1 MPSSTAYTAPARAC
15 RASSPSATSTKTTL
29 HSPKATPAARRG
41 GLSRAEAARL
51 SRTLDAPVIVA
62 GSTGSIPATA
72 ALIATVAQLPHG
84 AVVLPGLDTD
94 LDEHSWRLIAGN
106 DKGGVAAAPG
116 HPQFA
121 MAALLSRIGIG
132 RDAVAALAPGRGR
145 ERLISEALRPADAT
159 DRWRQ
164 TASEAAFS
172 AQIDTALSNLTLIEA
187 AH

>member
-1 MPSSTAYTAPARAC
+1 M
-15 RASSPSATSTKTTL
+15 
-29 HSPKATPAARRG
+29 
-41 GLSRAEAARL
+41 
-51 SRTLDAPVIVA
+51 IVA

-72 ALIATVAQLPHG
+72 DLIATVAQLPHG

-106 DKGGVAAAPG
+106 EKGGVAAAPG

-172 AQIDTALSNLTLIEA
+172 ASAESITSCSPALVGRLALSGSICNSIPLG
-187 AH
+187 HS